1 MEKNEFLALLNAADE
16 KQVKCIITKIFE
28 YANES
33 TGYLSSFTDYGKGY
47 KRGCEMVHDNVM
59 NIIETGLNCEK

>member
-1 MEKNEFLALLNAADE
+1 MEKNEFLALLNAVNE
-16 KQVKCIITKIFE
+16 EQVKCILTTIFE
-28 YANES
+28 YVGES

-59 NIIETGLNCEK
+59 NIIETGLNYEK